1 MYVARFI
8 LELQTPLHCGG
19 GEDVTQDQPVSRDAF
34 GFWRI
39 PGSSVAGI
47 LRGWMRDQTD
57 IRGVES
63 RLFGKQE
70 GVNCLASL
78 IWCEDARLLDF
89 DEVPV
94 VEKVMGG
101 QEVAIP
107 QGPYIRDHVR
117 LGLGTEVA
125 EEGGKFDEEIVP
137 PGARFALELR
147 LDAWEKAATSE
158 EREVFCR
165 LCAALA
171 SGHIRLGGKRA
182 SGYGRVRSLYA
193 ACRHFDLDTEEGM
206 IAWLNLAPAPRFA
219 NGDGREVALPD
230 AAPPQWRGE
239 GLSADLEL
247 PLTCDAPLI
256 VGGVNVRDEA
266 DIICLMTPC
275 LDYAQKRVEPRYT
288 LPGSSLR
295 GVLRHRVYR
304 VAEAL
309 DMDAAVCVNGL
320 FGHASGA
327 EGAAGKVCVED
338 VLLTAG
344 TPAHLQHVAID
355 RFTGGALSGA
365 LFDECPLWQD
375 GLEVPLRLEVR
386 ELTDTEARLLLHA
399 LLDLAEGALPVGNG
413 VNRGNGVLRLRG
425 MEQGWRKALENVRC
439 DAMRQGERLDRH
451 DASMCRRWLEDIEG
465 DRP

>member
-125 EEGGKFDEEIVP
+125 EEGGFFAIKAGDRAYEIEQKYGYSTEEIFTS
-137 PGARFALELR
+137 GFYTARPMQFFEFYR
-147 LDAWEKAATSE
+147 E
-158 EREVFCR
+158 EM
-165 LCAALA
+165 L
-171 SGHIRLGGKRA
+171 K
-182 SGYGRVRSLYA
+182 
-193 ACRHFDLDTEEGM
+193 
-206 IAWLNLAPAPRFA
+206 
-219 NGDGREVALPD
+219 
-230 AAPPQWRGE
+230 
-239 GLSADLEL
+239 
-247 PLTCDAPLI
+247 
-256 VGGVNVRDEA
+256 
-266 DIICLMTPC
+266 
-275 LDYAQKRVEPRYT
+275 K
-288 LPGSSLR
+288 
-295 GVLRHRVYR
+295 
-304 VAEAL
+304 
-309 DMDAAVCVNGL
+309 
-320 FGHASGA
+320 
-327 EGAAGKVCVED
+327 K
-338 VLLTAG
+338 
-344 TPAHLQHVAID
+344 
-355 RFTGGALSGA
+355 
-365 LFDECPLWQD
+365 
-375 GLEVPLRLEVR
+375 
-386 ELTDTEARLLLHA
+386 
-399 LLDLAEGALPVGNG
+399 
-413 VNRGNGVLRLRG
+413 
-425 MEQGWRKALENVRC
+425 
-439 DAMRQGERLDRH
+439 
-451 DASMCRRWLEDIEG
+451 
-465 DRP
+465 